1 MNMIAPDTEKNI
13 AKPEL
18 LLIGVRGQL
27 GYDCFKVFSEF
38 FAVKGLSSSE
48 LDLSQPDKIQA
59 AVIKYQPAVILNCAA
74 YTKVDDCESEVE
86 IARLVNT
93 EAPRQLAAAARACKA
108 LLVHISTDYV
118 FPGDRKLPDGY
129 TETDAVSPVSVY
141 GKSKLAGELAILKSG
156 CENLIVRTAWLY
168 GINGHNF
175 LKTMLRLALTEPDK
189 ERKVV
194 ADQYG
199 CLTSSWR
206 LAQQLLKL
214 VQSGKRGLY
223 HGVGEGSANWFE
235 IAAYF
240 LEQMKVKH
248 KLTPCTTAEYPT
260 PARRPANSILLNRR
274 LKENKLLL
282 MRPWQEDLDLF
293 IVKYRQQL
301 LDEVIINIVN

>member
-1 MNMIAPDTEKNI
+1 MSFTMPDRRKNDDE
-13 AKPEL
+13 PVL

-38 FAVKGLSSSE
+38 FSVKGLSSLE
-48 LDLSQPDKIQA
+48 LDLSHPDEIQT

-74 YTKVDDCESEVE
+74 YTKVDNCESEVE
-86 IARLVNT
+86 TARLVNT

-118 FPGDRKLPDGY
+118 FPGDRELPAGY
-129 TETDAVSPVSVY
+129 TECDEVAPVSVY
-141 GKSKLAGELAILKSG
+141 GKTKLAGEVAIAESG
-156 CENLIVRTAWLY
+156 CEYLIVRTAWLY

-175 LKTMLRLALTEPDK
+175 LKTMLRLALSEPEK

-199 CLTSSWR
+199 CLTWSWR

-214 VQSGKRGLY
+214 VESGKRGLY
-223 HGVGEGSANWFE
+223 HGVGEGSAHWFE

-240 LEQMKVKH
+240 LQQMQVEH
-248 KLTPCTTAEYPT
+248 QLIPCTTSEYPT

-274 LKENKLLL
+274 LKDDKLLL
-282 MRPWQEDLDLF
+282 MRAWQEDLDLF

-301 LDEVIINIVN
+301 LDEAINTVN